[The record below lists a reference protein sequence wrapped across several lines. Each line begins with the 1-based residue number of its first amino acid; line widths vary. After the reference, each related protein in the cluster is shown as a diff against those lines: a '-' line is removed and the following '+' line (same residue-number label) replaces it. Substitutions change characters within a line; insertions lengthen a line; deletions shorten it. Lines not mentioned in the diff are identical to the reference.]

1 MQRGDTSN
9 SNSISI
15 SRSSRIDGL
24 TTAIT
29 HLALVDGVA
38 HTTGHHH
45 EQPHDTGISPLESL
59 PLPLLEEI
67 AILVLWGRER
77 ATTMALAR
85 ASPRIYLPAV
95 RTLMAHATS
104 PVYLIPSSQ
113 HADRNGRDQFCVLTR
128 KSRLGPEPAP
138 APQAVGALGFLA
150 ERSAVMDIALAREE
164 MRETDSERLDLDE
177 IDSLSR
183 TRRWLLISRAT
194 AHESGHTI
202 VARQDL
208 LHVPERLIRRV
219 HYSLGPFAPIPPHAT
234 NFSLVNLHNG
244 RFAVELAGLFAP
256 QLPPSL
262 RELTLHNVHLTARTM
277 ATLVA
282 YLPRHLVI
290 LNLSGTSMRG
300 ETEDDAPALILAEN
314 LPPRLRELFLIGTEL
329 RDHGLTA
336 LCAQLPRT
344 LTVLALTGNY
354 FDSAPS
360 LAALIEHMPPA
371 LEMLL
376 LDGAL
381 SLPDSAALLFPAL
394 PRSLLHL
401 SLAKNDLGDDGVA
414 MLAKHMP
421 PALSTLMLHQTNIS
435 NHGVAT
441 LVPALPA
448 SLTYLDLGENMRV
461 GDASIEALIAAWPP
475 RLAFVDM
482 DTCGMVT
489 MFGMAMLDERVMRAR
504 SRRTGAV
511 DLDAMDVDS

>member
-1 MQRGDTSN
+1 
-9 SNSISI
+9 
-15 SRSSRIDGL
+15 
-24 TTAIT
+24 
-29 HLALVDGVA
+29 
-38 HTTGHHH
+38 
-45 EQPHDTGISPLESL
+45 
-59 PLPLLEEI
+59 
-67 AILVLWGRER
+67 
-77 ATTMALAR
+77 MALAR
-85 ASPRIYLPAV
+85 ASPHVYLPAV

-104 PVYLIPSSQ
+104 PVYLVPSVQ
-113 HADRNGRDQFCVLTR
+113 HADLDGRDRLCVLVR
-128 KSRLGPEPAP
+128 KSRLGLEPAP
-138 APQAVGALGFLA
+138 VPQAVGALGFLS
-150 ERSAVMDIALAREE
+150 ERTAIMDLALAQDE
-164 MRETDSERLDLDE
+164 MRESDAEQLDNTE
-177 IDSLSR
+177 IDSLFR
-183 TRRWLLISRAT
+183 PRRWVLISRAA

-208 LHVPERLIRRV
+208 LRVPERLIRRV

-244 RFAVELAGLFAP
+244 RFAVELAARFAP
-256 QLPPSL
+256 QLPPSI

-277 ATLVA
+277 TTLAA

-290 LNLSGTSMRG
+290 LNLSGTSMHG
-300 ETEDDAPALILAEN
+300 DTEDDAPAVILADH

-329 RDHGLTA
+329 RDPGLKA

-354 FDSAPS
+354 FDSAVS
-360 LAALIEHMPPA
+360 LGALIEHVPPS

-381 SLPDSAALLFPAL
+381 SLPNSAALLFPAL

-435 NHGVAT
+435 DHGVAI
-441 LVPALPA
+441 LIPAFPA
-448 SLTYLDLGENMRV
+448 SLTYLDLGENFRV

-475 RLAFVDM
+475 RLSFVDM

-489 MFGMAMLDERVMRAR
+489 DFGMAMLEERAMRAR
-504 SRRTGAV
+504 SHRNGGADV
-511 DLDAMDVDS
+511 EAMDLDP

>member
-1 MQRGDTSN
+1 MRRGNTSSSKSSSKS
-9 SNSISI
+9 SN
-15 SRSSRIDGL
+15 RIDGL

-29 HLALVDGVA
+29 HLTLVDGTA
-38 HTTGHHH
+38 PTTGHHH
-45 EQPHDTGISPLESL
+45 EQPHHAGFSPLESL

-85 ASPRIYLPAV
+85 ASPHVYLPAV

-104 PVYLIPSSQ
+104 PVYLIPSGQ
-113 HADRNGRDQFCVLTR
+113 HVDRDGKDLLCVLTR
-128 KSRLGPEPAP
+128 NSRLGLEPAP
-138 APQAVGALGFLA
+138 VPQAVGALGFLA
-150 ERSAVMDIALAREE
+150 ERSATMDLALAQDE
-164 MRETDSERLDLDE
+164 MRESDAEQLDE
-177 IDSLSR
+177 TEIDNLSR
-183 TRRWLLISRAT
+183 PRRWVLISRAT

-202 VARQDL
+202 AALQDL

-244 RFAVELAGLFAP
+244 RFAVELATRFAP
-256 QLPPSL
+256 QLPSSL
-262 RELTLHNVHLTARTM
+262 RELTLHNVHLTARAMT
-277 ATLVA
+277 TLIA

-300 ETEDDAPALILAEN
+300 ESEDDAPAVILAEN

-329 RDHGLTA
+329 RDRGLTA
-336 LCAQLPRT
+336 LCVQLPRT
-344 LTVLALTGNY
+344 LTVLALTGNSFY
-354 FDSAPS
+354 SAAS

-414 MLAKHMP
+414 VLTKNMP
-421 PALSTLMLHQTNIS
+421 PALSTLMLHQTSIS
-435 NHGVAT
+435 DHGVT
-441 LVPALPA
+441 MLVPALPA
-448 SLTYLDLGENMRV
+448 SLTYLDLGENVRV

-475 RLAFVDM
+475 RLTFVDM
-482 DTCGMVT
+482 DSCGMVT
-489 MFGMAMLDERVMRAR
+489 NFGMAMLEERAMRAR
-504 SRRTGAV
+504 SNRTGGADV
-511 DLDAMDVDS
+511 EAMDVAP